1 MNVLTEA
8 QYRTYDLFNTS
19 GVEKRI
25 KEYKDL
31 IVFMDEKIPIVELAL
46 EEAEYITK
54 DLERMAYF
62 AEDHSSG
69 TIVEKF
75 QTVSGEKKADFKT
88 IITNM
93 ETGLE
98 RLRSKRNEASARLE
112 FYKTKEK
119 EEDKKCKFLEAK
131 DYKYPTKK

>member
-1 MNVLTEA
+1 MGILTEA

-46 EEAEYITK
+46 EEAVYITK

-69 TIVEKF
+69 PIVEKF
-75 QTVSGEKKADFKT
+75 QTVSGEKKSDFNT

-93 ETGLE
+93 EDGLE
-98 RLRSKRNEASARLE
+98 KLKSKRNEASTRLE
-112 FYKTKEK
+112 FYKKKEK

-131 DYKYPTKK
+131 DYAYKK